1 MHREVLFDMRKRIRP
16 PTTGETIISLDIG
29 GNNGLDW
36 EPEEDYTA
44 DDEGEHLRQ
53 VDIDESIKHDK
64 KKKGDDK

>member
-1 MHREVLFDMRKRIRP
+1 MEAHHKKRETEVSRLILNGKPIEID
-16 PTTGETIISLDIG
+16 TGIPLDT
-29 GNNGLDW
+29 GL
-36 EPEEDYTA
+36 EIEDYTA

>member
-1 MHREVLFDMRKRIRP
+1 MSRLLLTNGKPIEIGTEIDLD
-16 PTTGETIISLDIG
+16 TGIEI
-29 GNNGLDW
+29 
-36 EPEEDYTA
+36 EDYTA

>member
-1 MHREVLFDMRKRIRP
+1 MSRLLLTNGKPIEIPLDNGVDM
-16 PTTGETIISLDIG
+16 
-29 GNNGLDW
+29 
-36 EPEEDYTA
+36 EDYTA